1 MKLEQKLLLLAIAPL
16 AFAVIPA
23 GILVVRSHCVAEEMR
38 GLDVFANLVWK
49 MGDVERCF
57 DQEADNWYMFRAEHA
72 NDPADTLAAARKKQ
86 DDARRTTDAALA
98 EYDRTLAAIDPALFP
113 PAIRQLLD
121 DIAAGRKGL
130 TSTRSLLYQRHTD
143 AQSAEIYDYYQ
154 NLRLKLGSMLAL
166 LIDQTTNDVVARK
179 LQVLTKMIA
188 LRQQGMEAGRKIF
201 WDIQVWN
208 RDHKLIDNDLLLT
221 IVRGV
226 EVADS
231 HWNDIVALSQGEA
244 RERILAYNAQKAW
257 QTPSTII
264 RQSALNLAKGLPP
277 PVTVEAE
284 WSKNYDFIDK
294 TLGEFV
300 QWLRADF
307 TATCAGIRRE
317 NIRERNVTAALTLA
331 GIVLIILLSRRLA
344 QGIARPLKQTAAK
357 LSAGAAAFAS
367 EAHALA
373 AAAEALSS
381 GASEQASSLEETSSS
396 LEELTAT
403 TGRNAETA
411 HAALETAHS
420 AAKSAESGRSL
431 LSTLTGTVGDVETSG
446 SAITRILKTIDEIA
460 FQTNILALNAAV
472 EAARAGEAG
481 AGFAVV
487 AEEVRNLAKRS
498 AEAAR
503 ETTSLLAGGGAAA
516 SGKSAHGV
524 VEGLGRIREDS
535 LRVATQFDSL
545 VAQIGQTDTQASE
558 IARASDEQRR
568 GLEVIA
574 SAIHKIDQVTQ
585 TNASS
590 SQNVAAAAE
599 TLKSAA
605 DDLAQ
610 AAAFL
615 GQLVG
620 TQG

>member
-16 AFAVIPA
+16 VFAVIPA
-23 GILVVRSHCVAEEMR
+23 GLLVVRSHRVAEEMR

-72 NDPADTLAAARKKQ
+72 NDPADTLAAARTKQ
-86 DDARRTTDAALA
+86 DDARRATDAALA
-98 EYDRTLAAIDPALFP
+98 EYDRTLAAIDPALLP

-121 DIAAGRKGL
+121 DIAAGRQGL
-130 TSTRSLLYQRHTD
+130 TPTRDLLYQRHTD
-143 AQSAEIYDYYQ
+143 AQSAQIYDYYQ
-154 NLRLKLGSMLAL
+154 NLRVKLGSMLAL
-166 LIDQTTNDVVARK
+166 LIDQTTNDSVARK
-179 LQVLTKMIA
+179 LQVLTKTIA

-208 RDHKLIDNDLLLT
+208 RDHKLIDNDLILAM
-221 IVRGV
+221 VRGV

-244 RERILAYNAQKAW
+244 RERLLAFNARNGW
-257 QTPSTII
+257 QTPAAII
-264 RQSALNLAKGLPP
+264 RDSALNLAKGLPP

-284 WSKNYDFIDK
+284 WSKQYDFIDK

-300 QWLRADF
+300 QWLREDF

-317 NIRERNVTAALTLA
+317 NIRERNLAVALTLA
-331 GIVLIILLSRRLA
+331 GIVLVVLLSRRLA

-357 LSAGAAAFAS
+357 LSAGAASFAT
-367 EAHALA
+367 EARALA
-373 AAAEALSS
+373 TAAEALSD
-381 GASEQASSLEETSSS
+381 GASQQASSLEETSAS
-396 LEELTAT
+396 LEQLTAT

-411 HAALETAHS
+411 HATVETAHAAAQS
-420 AAKSAESGRSL
+420 AQAGRDL
-431 LSTLTGTVGDVETSG
+431 LTTLNGTVGDVETSG
-446 SAITRILKTIDEIA
+446 SAISRILKTIDEIA

-487 AEEVRNLAKRS
+487 AEEVRNLAKR
-498 AEAAR
+498 AADAAR
-503 ETTSLLAGGGAAA
+503 ETTTLLAGGSTGAT
-516 SGKSAHGV
+516 GKTRHGV
-524 VEGLGRIREDS
+524 VEGLGRIRTDS
-535 LRVATQFDSL
+535 ERMGTQFDAI

-585 TNASS
+585 SNASS
-590 SQNVAAAAE
+590 SQNVAIAAE

-605 DDLAQ
+605 DELAQ
-610 AAAFL
+610 AATFL
-615 GQLVG
+615 GRLVG
-620 TQG
+620 TQA

>member
-1 MKLEQKLLLLAIAPL
+1 MKLERKLLLLAIAPL
-16 AFAVIPA
+16 AAAIIPA
-23 GILVVRSHCVAEEMR
+23 GILIVRSHRIAEEMR

-72 NDPADTLAAARKKQ
+72 GDPADTLAAARKKQ
-86 DDARRTTDAALA
+86 EDARRATDDALA
-98 EYDRTLAAIDPALFP
+98 QYDRTLTGIDPALLP

-121 DIAAGRKGL
+121 DIAADRKGL
-130 TSTRSLLYQRHTD
+130 VPTRDLLYQRHTD
-143 AQSAEIYDYYQ
+143 AQSAQIYEYYQ
-154 NLRLKLGSMLAL
+154 NLRLKLGGMLAL

-221 IVRGV
+221 MVRGV

-231 HWNDIVALSQGEA
+231 NWNDIVALSQGAA
-244 RERILAYNAQKAW
+244 RERILAFNAQKTW
-257 QTPSTII
+257 QAPAAII

-277 PVTVEAE
+277 PLTAEAE
-284 WSKNYDFIDK
+284 WSKNYDLIDK

-300 QWLRADF
+300 QWLREDF
-307 TATCAGIRRE
+307 TDTCTTIRE
-317 NIRERNVTAALTLA
+317 QQSRERNLIAACTLV
-331 GIVLIILLSRRLA
+331 GIILLVLLSRRLA
-344 QGIARPLKQTAAK
+344 LSIARPLEATAAK
-357 LSAGAAAFAS
+357 LSAGAASFAS
-367 EAHALA
+367 EARALA
-373 AAAEALSS
+373 TASEALSA

-411 HAALETAHS
+411 HATVETAHAAAQS
-420 AAKSAESGRSL
+420 AQTGRNL
-431 LSTLTGTVGDVETSG
+431 LTTLTGTVGDVETSG
-446 SAITRILKTIDEIA
+446 SAISRILKTIDEIA

-487 AEEVRNLAKRS
+487 AEEVRNLAKR
-498 AEAAR
+498 AADAAR
-503 ETTSLLAGGGAAA
+503 ETTALLAGGSNA
-516 SGKSAHGV
+516 SGRNQHGV
-524 VEGLGRIREDS
+524 VEGLGRIRSDS
-535 LRVATQFDSL
+535 ERMATQFDAI
-545 VAQIGQTDTQASE
+545 VAKIGQTDTQASE

-574 SAIHKIDQVTQ
+574 SAIHKIDQITQ
-585 TNASS
+585 SNASS

-605 DDLAQ
+605 DELTQVAS
-610 AAAFL
+610 AL
-615 GQLVG
+615 GTLVG
-620 TQG
+620 SQV

>member
-23 GILVVRSHCVAEEMR
+23 ALLVVRSHRVVVEMR

-49 MGDVERCF
+49 MGDVEKCF
-57 DQEADNWYMFRAEHA
+57 DQEADNWYLFRAEHA
-72 NDPADTLAAARKKQ
+72 NDPADILAAARQKQ
-86 DDARRTTDAALA
+86 DAARKATDAALA
-98 EYDRTLAAIDPALFP
+98 EYDRTLAGIDPALLP

-121 DIAAGRKGL
+121 DIAAGRKDL
-130 TSTRSLLYQRHTD
+130 VPTRTLLYQRHTD
-143 AQSAEIYDYYQ
+143 VQSAQIYDYYQ
-154 NLRLKLGSMLAL
+154 RLRDKLGSMLAM

-179 LQVLTKMIA
+179 LQVLTKTIA
-188 LRQQGMEAGRKIF
+188 LRQQGMEAGRKVF
-201 WDIQVWN
+201 WSIQCWN
-208 RDHKLIDNDLLLT
+208 RDHKLIDNDLLPVM
-221 IVRGV
+221 VRGV

-231 HWNDIVALSQGEA
+231 HWDDVVTLSQGEVKK
-244 RERILAYNAQKAW
+244 RIQAFNAQKAW
-257 QTPSTII
+257 QTPAGII
-264 RQSALNLAKGLPP
+264 RDFANNLAKGIPP
-277 PVTVEAE
+277 PALAESE
-284 WSKNYDFIDK
+284 WSKNYDIMDK

-300 QWLRADF
+300 QWLREDF
-307 TATCAGIRRE
+307 TTTCAAIRE
-317 NIRERNVTAALTLA
+317 QNIRERNLTAALMLA
-331 GIVLIILLSRRLA
+331 GIVLLLYLSRRLA
-344 QGIARPLKQTAAK
+344 QGIARPLKTTAAK
-357 LSAGAAAFAS
+357 LVTGASSFAS
-367 EAHALA
+367 EARALA
-373 AAAEALSS
+373 SAAEALSS

-396 LEELTAT
+396 LEELSAT

-411 HAALETAHS
+411 HAALETAH
-420 AAKSAESGRSL
+420 AAARSAESGRSL
-431 LSTLTGTVGDVETSG
+431 LTTLTGTVGDVETSG
-446 SAITRILKTIDEIA
+446 GAITRILKTIDEIA

-503 ETTSLLAGGGAAA
+503 ETTALLAGGGAAT
-516 SGKSAHGV
+516 SGKTTHGV

-605 DDLAQ
+605 DELAQ

-615 GQLVG
+615 EQMVG
-620 TQG
+620 AQN